1 MNPHSRR
8 HRHLHSIDANVII
21 ILILSMHDAAASR
34 SLDNNLDD
42 DFSLL
47 ISHFI
52 RAEIATTF
60 DDVIIVE
67 WKTFEFH
74 RLDDDVDGV
83 EDMANRTNER
93 AKIEGRKRK
102 KL

>member
-52 RAEIATTF
+52 RAEIASTF

-67 WKTFEFH
+67 WKTFKFH

-93 AKIEGRKRK
+93 GK
-102 KL
+102 K